1 MGEPGRRSSY
11 SPDLR
16 WRIVFQRKLKN
27 MSYQQISENLTVSV
41 STVSRMIDRFDRTGE
56 VQPSIWAPTERLL
69 HPHEELVLLQAVLEK
84 PSTYLRELQRMLDE
98 TTGREVSVST
108 ICRTLHRF
116 GFSRKK
122 LNQVALQ
129 RSDSLRAQFQADIA
143 EFDRSMMVFVDETGS
158 DQRDAARK
166 FGYSLRG
173 YPAKSFKHLDR
184 GHRVSAIAA
193 MNSAEIICYKLCEGS
208 VNGDVFYRFIQE
220 NLLPNLLPFDGYNVN
235 SVVIMDNCSVHH
247 VSEVL
252 ELLHSVGVFVIFL
265 PPYSPDFNPIE
276 ECFSKVKI
284 FLREHEAVYEAA
296 EDPKQVIK
304 AAFESITESD
314 CRGWCYHAG
323 Y

>member
-1 MGEPGRRSSY
+1 MIEARDTFSRQMNLCCWRFKTVCCTMIKVMGEPGRRSSY

-56 VQPSIWAPTERLL
+56 VQPSIRAPTERLL

-122 LNQVALQ
+122 LSQVALQ

-143 EFDRSMMVFVDETGS
+143 VFDRSMMVFVDETGS
-158 DQRDAARK
+158 DQRDAARNIH
-166 FGYSLRG
+166 FEVILQ
-173 YPAKSFKHLDR
+173 YPSNTLTE
-184 GHRVSAIAA
+184 AI
-193 MNSAEIICYKLCEGS
+193 EC
-208 VNGDVFYRFIQE
+208 
-220 NLLPNLLPFDGYNVN
+220 LL
-235 SVVIMDNCSVHH
+235 
-247 VSEVL
+247 
-252 ELLHSVGVFVIFL
+252 
-265 PPYSPDFNPIE
+265 
-276 ECFSKVKI
+276 
-284 FLREHEAVYEAA
+284 
-296 EDPKQVIK
+296 
-304 AAFESITESD
+304 
-314 CRGWCYHAG
+314 
-323 Y
+323 